1 MSRRNS
7 VRAAGALAAGLLSI
21 AGLAGTAA
29 AQTSAPP
36 TAVGAATGAA
46 GSTSATGS
54 ATNGASAAAYNLVYH
69 RTFHGYTRD
78 IAWYQCNNAGQN
90 GVRNK
95 YWFVYECR
103 SAGEITYD
111 LYVAWTGSP

>member
-21 AGLAGTAA
+21 AGLAGTAV
-29 AQTSAPP
+29 AQTSAP
-36 TAVGAATGAA
+36 TAAVSAAT
-46 GSTSATGS
+46 GSTSATSS